1 VSGTTTTTPSHTAAA
16 APVERSTTRSPP
28 SGSNCFAAP
37 KREPDPAATTMHH
50 TDPGRGDIVAMAARY
65 PAASAPGAR
74 QQVTPW
80 LLGTIP
86 AVNDTELLRSVD
98 LFDLFDEIDHRRLAD
113 ATETLDLIRNDV
125 VFTEGV
131 EADACY
137 VVVDGRIAISNKS
150 ADGRESMVALMQ
162 RGELFGEM
170 GLFDGLG
177 RSAEARALEQ
187 SRVIM
192 IPYDVL
198 RAIWEDKPELLW
210 SVVRLL
216 SQRIRA
222 TDEAL
227 ADSFFLD
234 VTGRTAKHLLELAGQ
249 SEEFEIPITQEELA
263 GLVGASR
270 ERVNKAI
277 ASFLRLGWI
286 EQNDRSYRI
295 LKRRE
300 LEIRSS

>member
-1 VSGTTTTTPSHTAAA
+1 M
-16 APVERSTTRSPP
+16 
-28 SGSNCFAAP
+28 
-37 KREPDPAATTMHH
+37 PD
-50 TDPGRGDIVAMAARY
+50 
-65 PAASAPGAR
+65 
-74 QQVTPW
+74 
-80 LLGTIP
+80 
-86 AVNDTELLRSVD
+86 VNDMDLLRNVE
-98 LFDLFDEIDHRRLAD
+98 LFDRFSEEDHRRLAD
-113 ATETLDLIRNDV
+113 ASDRVELIRNDV
-125 VFTEGV
+125 VFSEGA
-131 EADACY
+131 EPDACY
-137 VVVDGRIAISNKS
+137 VVINGRIAIANKS
-150 ADGRESMVALMQ
+150 IDGRESMVALME
-162 RGELFGEM
+162 RGDLFGEM

-177 RSAEARALEQ
+177 RSAEARSLEP
-187 SRVIM
+187 SGVIR

-198 RAIWEDKPELLW
+198 RALWEDKPELLW

-234 VTGRTAKHLLELAGQ
+234 VTGRTAKHLLELAGDRDD
-249 SEEFEIPITQEELA
+249 FEIPITQEELA

-286 EQNDRSYRI
+286 EQNDRQYRI